1 MKNAN
6 PETIAA
12 RLAELLT
19 SLHGEVFLEVLL
31 AMLKHSILV
40 TNRLNSLRAIES
52 TSPIF
57 TT

>member
-1 MKNAN
+1 MKNAK
-6 PETIAA
+6 PDTIAA

-40 TNRLNSLRAIES
+40 TNRLNSPIAMLRIN
-52 TSPIF
+52 PRII
-57 TT
+57 